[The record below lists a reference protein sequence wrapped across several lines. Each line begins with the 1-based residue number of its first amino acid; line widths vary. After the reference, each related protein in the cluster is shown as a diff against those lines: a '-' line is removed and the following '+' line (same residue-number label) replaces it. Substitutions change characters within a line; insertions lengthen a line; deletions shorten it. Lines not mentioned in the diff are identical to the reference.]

1 MSGHKVEKAAGFFP
15 RPNLGTR
22 ALTYVGWVRKPKA
35 NRITRAMN
43 TSLRVWPQEFTLKHE
58 ENGLAGFCPSL
69 GDQSLST
76 EDWGLVVVKW
86 FGRR

>member
-1 MSGHKVEKAAGFFP
+1 
-15 RPNLGTR
+15 
-22 ALTYVGWVRKPKA
+22 
-35 NRITRAMN
+35 MN

-76 EDWGLVVVKW
+76 EDWGLVVIKW